1 MKKTIALLLVAAVG
15 SAFAQGLQPRRVGMP
30 LPRRSL
36 GGQSA
41 RQPAQPAAAAVSD
54 ASVDELADGS
64 SLNFN
69 QTAIDLVFEA
79 YGRMVGKTI
88 LKDPQCPAATITLK
102 SEKGQKLTKEEQIEA
117 IEVVLEMNGVHLE
130 PYGEKF
136 MRALPRKD
144 ARKEGIPLIMDPDAQ
159 LRESGKVVSMML
171 PFKNISMEDAQKILD
186 QFKSATG
193 ILIAIERTNS
203 ILITDTE
210 VNINRMREVA
220 KTIDVATPVLENV
233 FVRQIKNA
241 NATEIKT
248 ALEAIVQ
255 ESQKEL
261 EKSKGANANVAQPAN
276 MPRPSLLGGLRRP
289 GQNQPPAPA
298 SNSSLVM
305 TVSDADRGMIRG
317 KVLILADE
325 RSTTLII
332 VTQKANLDFFD
343 KVIEQLD
350 VETTPDTVVKV
361 YRLKYADA
369 EDVSDMINDLIGN
382 STSSKNSSKNSQNA
396 NAKKGT
402 GGNIT
407 RNNATQAKKSVNQRS
422 GEAKAGELSKDNTTV
437 LADKRINGLVVMT
450 DKELVPTLEQIIES
464 MDIKLSQVLI
474 ETAIIEVSLGDD
486 LSTGVNW
493 SRMGDKVE
501 NRVTTPNMGAHG
513 LQNYW
518 YQGSNGQWQ
527 KHENVGESFTTG
539 DGSDEIT
546 WNRMGEGLVDTASTW
561 TRKGFVSN
569 DGDLTELL
577 GGGGSSGSAAGI
589 ISALAGASVSN
600 ALSAVSP
607 AGSGLNWFFKSD
619 KLNIAAV
626 IQATQSDSRTKYLAS
641 PVIMTLDNK
650 EATINATEMS
660 YLLRGFQSS
669 GNSYST
675 IAVPD
680 YEQKELGIEIKV
692 TPKINPNGTV
702 MLTVET
708 KYTQQSG
715 NQDIKYAS
723 GGNQGDSRLETVNV
737 PLTATRE
744 MSSDVLLEN
753 MQTVVF
759 GGLVKNFKSESETGI
774 PILKDIPII
783 GKWLFGSVTQNE
795 KRNELLIFMTPYV
808 LDDGEVAQSEALRR
822 KKTMSDPRPWED
834 NGWSL
839 SNLADPVAKK
849 EQMRRIKEEWKKQ
862 DEERQT
868 KIAIEKMK
876 VDRAKK
882 LQSLT
887 KEERELWLKMHK
899 DELDDEKQEELEEK
913 MLDEKSQD
921 ELKKLAE
928 QVRAK
933 KLKAAEAE
941 LKKAEEETAA
951 DNERAKLDA
960 AKKAKA
966 ETAKPA
972 VKPAE
977 APKPVVKPA
986 EAPKAAAPGNQTL
999 LEALATE
1006 AKEAK

>member
-15 SAFAQGLQPRRVGMP
+15 SAFAQGLQPRRLGTP

-41 RQPAQPAAAAVSD
+41 RQAAQPAAPAAVSD

-325 RSTTLII
+325 RSNKLII
-332 VTQKANLDFFD
+332 VTQKANMDFFD

-474 ETAIIEVSLGDD
+474 ETCIIEVTLGDD
-486 LSTGVNW
+486 LSTGIDW
-493 SRMGDKVE
+493 LRLGDKTKKE
-501 NRVTTPNMGAHG
+501 TPVPRLGPNGFQMYRYMDGAG
-513 LQNYW
+513 
-518 YQGSNGQWQ
+518 
-527 KHENVGESFTTG
+527 NVITREDVGASYKTKDG
-539 DGSDEIT
+539 DKET
-546 WNRMGEGLVDTASTW
+546 TW
-561 TRKGFVSN
+561 TRG
-569 DGDLTELL
+569 DGIVDTLTSWVRGDSLWNTDGSTASMMG
-577 GGGGSSGSAAGI
+577 GGGGS
-589 ISALAGASVSN
+589 GANLLNTMIGAVSN
-600 ALSAVSP
+600 STEATKLFSP
-607 AGSGLNWFFKSD
+607 AGTGLNLFLKSD
-619 KLNIAAV
+619 ALNLGAV
-626 IQATQSDSRTKYLAS
+626 IQASKTDSRAKYIAS
-641 PVIMTLDNK
+641 PVIMTVDNK
-650 EATINATEMS
+650 EATIEATEARKFFSGFDITSS
-660 YLLRGFQSS
+660 YGSNMKAPKYDS
-669 GNSYST
+669 KD
-675 IAVPD
+675 V
-680 YEQKELGIEIKV
+680 GITIKV

-702 MLTVET
+702 MLEVEEEYSQLGAGQEVLIDET
-708 KYTQQSG
+708 SKQVVDTSLTRKMSA
-715 NQDIKYAS
+715 DI
-723 GGNQGDSRLETVNV
+723 
-737 PLTATRE
+737 
-744 MSSDVLLEN
+744 LLDN
-753 MQTVVF
+753 MQTVVL
-759 GGLVKNFKSESETGI
+759 GGLTETYTAEKESGI
-774 PILKDIPII
+774 PILKDIPYI
-783 GKWLFGSVTQNE
+783 GKWLFGSVSQSE
-795 KRNELLIFMTPYV
+795 SRKELLVFMTPYV
-808 LDDGEVAQSEALRR
+808 LDDSELAQVEAIRR
-822 KKTMSDPRPWED
+822 KKALSDPRPWD
-834 NGWSL
+834 DHGWSA
-839 SNLADPVAKK
+839 SNLADPVSKK
-849 EQMRRIKEEWKKQ
+849 EQMRRIQDEWKKQ

-868 KIAIEKMK
+868 RIAIEQEK
-876 VDRAKK
+876 VKRAKK

-899 DELDDEKQEELEEK
+899 EELDEEKQEELEEK

-941 LKKAEEETAA
+941 LKKAEAETAA
-951 DNERAKLDA
+951 ENERAKLDA

-966 ETAKPA
+966 E
-972 VKPAE
+972 
-977 APKPVVKPA
+977 APKPV